1 MPELPEVET
10 TLRGITPF
18 IEGRELIGWTIRNS
32 ALRWPV
38 EIPVLLKNQPVVR
51 LRRRGKYIL
60 LEFHSGAL
68 LIHLGMSG
76 SFRCVPRG
84 AMVLTHDHVEFD
96 FGGGILL
103 RLNDP
108 RRFGSV
114 LWQPGEADTHRLLAH
129 LGPEPLGNEFSAS
142 YLKVR
147 AHHRK
152 VAIKPFLMDSSVVVG
167 VGNIYANEALFLAG
181 IRPARI
187 VGRVPLH
194 KFEDLIHAVR
204 RVLSEAITQGGTTL
218 RDFVSP
224 EGRPGYFQQRL
235 KVYDRKGE
243 PCTVCGE
250 AVEGVVLGGRG
261 TFYCPVCQPVRG
273 FGRLTW

>member
-10 TLRGITPF
+10 TLRGIAPF
-18 IEGRELIGWTIRNS
+18 IEGRRLGAWTVRNAS
-32 ALRWPV
+32 LRWPV
-38 EIPVLLKNQPVVR
+38 EIPALLKNQPVVR

-60 LEFHSGAL
+60 IEFQSGAL

-76 SFRCVPRG
+76 SVRCVSR
-84 AMVLTHDHVEFD
+84 AAQVLTHDHVEFD
-96 FGGGILL
+96 FGGDTLL

-114 LWQPGEADTHRLLAH
+114 LWQPGDADSHRLLAH

-147 AHHRK
+147 ARHRK
-152 VAIKPFLMDSSVVVG
+152 VAIKPFLMDASVVVG

-181 IRPARI
+181 IRPTWA
-187 VGRVPLH
+187 VGRVPMH
-194 KFEDLIHAVR
+194 KFEDLTVAVR
-204 RVLSEAITQGGTTL
+204 RVLDDAITQGGTTL

-224 EGRPGYFQQRL
+224 EGRPGYFRQRL
-235 KVYDRKGE
+235 KVYDRLGE
-243 PCTVCGE
+243 ACLVCGGTI
-250 AVEGVVLGGRG
+250 EGVVLGGRG

-273 FGRLTW
+273 FGRLTC